1 MVSLHFPDA
10 VIVWLDPRR
19 RDFGV
24 KLVESVPEA
33 LCALHRHGLEEVIR
47 GDQSELWKSAAGAL
61 VQAEVD
67 PNPTNLRAAYDAFL
81 RLAKCVAPVPTKIR
95 QIVCPRGP
103 RERIDALF
111 IMV

>member
-1 MVSLHFPDA
+1 MVSLRFPDA

-33 LCALHRHGLEEVIR
+33 LCALHRHGLEEVIQ

-61 VQAEVD
+61 ELFPAVLRRDGGWCVD
-67 PNPTNLRAAYDAFL
+67 R
-81 RLAKCVAPVPTKIR
+81 
-95 QIVCPRGP
+95 
-103 RERIDALF
+103 
-111 IMV
+111 

>member
-1 MVSLHFPDA
+1 MVLLRFPDA

-33 LCALHRHGLEEVIR
+33 LCALHRHGLDEVIQ

-61 VQAEVD
+61 VQAKVD
-67 PNPTNLRAAYDAFL
+67 PNPSNLQAAYEAFL

-103 RERIDALF
+103 RERVASFFL
-111 IMV
+111 MA